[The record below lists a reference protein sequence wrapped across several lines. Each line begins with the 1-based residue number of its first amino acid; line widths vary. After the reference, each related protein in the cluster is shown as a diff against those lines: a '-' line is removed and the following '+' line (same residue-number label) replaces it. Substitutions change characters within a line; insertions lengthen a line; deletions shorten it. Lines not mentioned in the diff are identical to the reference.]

1 VIFVDTSF
9 LYPLF
14 SAQDRDHE
22 RVRAVLEEYRGRESR
37 HLFLTTN
44 HVVSE
49 TITLIRVTAP
59 RNHAAAV
66 KVGELLYSG
75 RLARVHWATKEEEL
89 AAFDYFRRYHDK
101 EYSFVDCLAF
111 VVMEKL
117 GISEAL
123 AVDSD
128 FTHRFIARP
137 GPG

>member
-1 VIFVDTSF
+1 MIFVDTSF
-9 LYPLF
+9 LYALF
-14 SAQDRDHE
+14 SAHDRDHE
-22 RVRAVLEEYRGRESR
+22 RARAVLEEYRGQEPRSV
-37 HLFLTTN
+37 FLATN
-44 HVVSE
+44 YVLAE

-66 KVGELLYSG
+66 RVGELLYSE
-75 RLARVHWATKEEEL
+75 RLVRVHWASKEEEL
-89 AAFDYFRRYHDK
+89 AAFDYFRRYQDK
-101 EYSFVDCLAF
+101 EYSFVDCLSF
-111 VVMEKL
+111 LVMERL